1 MKKCLVPVA
10 PRSLRANG
18 SGIGAAPRGDIA
30 TEDEIM
36 NLFGKLRRMQ
46 TLLIDDDEWI
56 RDSLRMFFEAEGC
69 RLLAVE
75 TAEMAMERLNHDRY
89 DIIIAD
95 YRLPGMDG
103 LEFFR
108 RIRGIAPG
116 CIKILISA
124 YGSEDVLAEATHIG
138 IQEMIAKPFTS
149 RVLENVLARLLQTG
163 P

>member
-1 MKKCLVPVA
+1 MPA
-10 PRSLRANG
+10 AQ
-18 SGIGAAPRGDIA
+18 GAKYMPAGLGRGDPVVSDGHSL
-30 TEDEIM
+30 TEDEVM

-69 RLLAVE
+69 PLLAVE

>member
-1 MKKCLVPVA
+1 MA
-10 PRSLRANG
+10 PENG
-18 SGIGAAPRGDIA
+18 
-30 TEDEIM
+30 IM
-36 NLFGKLRRMQ
+36 NLFGILRQMRI
-46 TLLIDDDEWI
+46 LLIDDDEWI
-56 RDSLRMFFEAEGC
+56 RDSLSMFFEAEGC

-75 TAEMAMERLNHDRY
+75 TAETAMERLNHDRY

-108 RIRGIAPG
+108 RIRSIAPS
-116 CIKILISA
+116 CIKILITA
-124 YGSEDVLAEATHIG
+124 YGSEDVQAEARRIG

-149 RVLENVLARLLQTG
+149 RVIEKTLARLLQAG